1 MAFVAPFGLAFIL
14 NATLGSAAESTVFEF
29 GIVNADAGD
38 VGRGLEGLLGEL
50 ATDEV
55 VKVTTVQDRA
65 TLDRLVGDGELNAG
79 FVLEPDFSARIE
91 TGGQAGI
98 TVVGNRNAPISVSV
112 AEAIAQGF
120 ASEVDYV
127 SDSVAT
133 VAAAGGIQDPGEVAQ
148 IAAMAAGVAPPVS
161 IGTVAEEGRG
171 FDPTSYYAV
180 SLSVFFVF
188 FTVQFGVLS
197 LIEEKEI
204 GTLGRLI
211 ASPTPAAAMIVG
223 KFVSSFVLG
232 VVSMSAMVFAT
243 TVVMGAEWGSLP
255 LVALIIVLGV
265 GSAMALALVVS
276 AFAKTAEQATAGAS
290 MLAVVLGLF
299 GGAFFPVG
307 MGPAVLNTISY
318 LTPHRWLLESMRE
331 VSFGGGIADIVPA
344 IVVLLV
350 FIVVV
355 GGAGLWGSSRRILPT

>member
-1 MAFVAPFGLAFIL
+1 MITV
-14 NATLGSAAESTVFEF
+14 STVE
-29 GIVNADAGD
+29 
-38 VGRGLEGLLGEL
+38 
-50 ATDEV
+50 
-55 VKVTTVQDRA
+55 DRA
-65 TLDRLVGDGELNAG
+65 TLDRLVSDGELNAG
-79 FVLEPDFSARIE
+79 FVIEPDFSAQVE

-120 ASEVDYV
+120 ASEVGYV
-127 SDSVAT
+127 SDAVAT
-133 VAAAGGIQDPGEVAQ
+133 LVAAGGVQDPAEVSQ
-148 IAAMAAGVAPPVS
+148 IAAMAAEIAPPLS

-232 VVSMSAMVFAT
+232 VVSMSTMVLAT

-290 MLAVVLGLF
+290 MLAVVLGPVRRGVLPGRDGACGAEHRQF
-299 GGAFFPVG
+299 RNPASLVAGVHAGGVLRRWDRRHRYGDRRLAGVHRGRRRRGPVG
-307 MGPAVLNTISY
+307 RRVEGFWPHEGDRDRSEQPATAA
-318 LTPHRWLLESMRE
+318 P
-331 VSFGGGIADIVPA
+331 
-344 IVVLLV
+344 
-350 FIVVV
+350 
-355 GGAGLWGSSRRILPT
+355 